1 MVRATAAAKID
12 LVDANEIR
20 IAATAMENAPHVEP
34 GTIDDLPALTD
45 LVVDL
50 MGQSGD
56 FTVDRE
62 THERGL
68 RLILE
73 QPNRG
78 RILVL
83 RNKDRIIGMANM
95 LFTISTARG
104 GFVILLEDLIV
115 HPDHRTQGFGTLL
128 LDHVVEFARK
138 KNFKRITLLTDRV
151 SADSQEFFKNHG
163 FDYSSMIP
171 MRRLI
176 D

>member
-1 MVRATAAAKID
+1 M
-12 LVDANEIR
+12 DANEIR

-83 RNKDRIIGMANM
+83 R
-95 LFTISTARG
+95 
-104 GFVILLEDLIV
+104 
-115 HPDHRTQGFGTLL
+115 
-128 LDHVVEFARK
+128 
-138 KNFKRITLLTDRV
+138 
-151 SADSQEFFKNHG
+151 
-163 FDYSSMIP
+163 
-171 MRRLI
+171 
-176 D
+176 